1 MCEVLELSRS
11 GFYAWRN
18 RPESE
23 RSKRQSTLTAEIEL
37 IYSDRDMKSYGSP
50 RVHKELVGRGH
61 TVSENTVAKLMRA
74 NGIRA
79 ASSRKF
85 RVTTDSRHSLP
96 VAENVL
102 NREFQQDHPDRVWL
116 ADITY
121 VWTREGWLYL
131 ACVLDACSRKI
142 VGWSMSDRM
151 KQDLVLDALR
161 DALGR
166 RRPDRDA
173 GLLHHSD
180 RGSQYA
186 SGAYQELL
194 RNENISCSMSRQ
206 GDCWDNAMM
215 ESFFATLKKE
225 RIHQEDYATRSEAWA
240 SVFDYIERFYNRIR
254 RHSALGYVSPEQFEL
269 AL

>member
-1 MCEVLELSRS
+1 
-11 GFYAWRN
+11 
-18 RPESE
+18 
-23 RSKRQSTLTAEIEL
+23 
-37 IYSDRDMKSYGSP
+37 
-50 RVHKELVGRGH
+50 
-61 TVSENTVAKLMRA
+61 
-74 NGIRA
+74 
-79 ASSRKF
+79 
-85 RVTTDSRHSLP
+85 
-96 VAENVL
+96 
-102 NREFQQDHPDRVWL
+102 
-116 ADITY
+116 
-121 VWTREGWLYL
+121 
-131 ACVLDACSRKI
+131 
-142 VGWSMSDRM
+142 M
-151 KQDLVLDALR
+151 KQDLGLEALR

-166 RRPDRDA
+166 RRPERDA

-225 RIHQEDYATRSEAWA
+225 RIHQEDYATRSKAWA